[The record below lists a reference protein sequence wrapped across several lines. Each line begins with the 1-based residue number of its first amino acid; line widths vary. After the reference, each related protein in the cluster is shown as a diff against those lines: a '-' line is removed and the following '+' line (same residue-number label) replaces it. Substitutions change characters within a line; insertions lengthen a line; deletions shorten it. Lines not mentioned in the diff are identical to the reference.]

1 MATYSDISEDC
12 EDVFILR
19 TPAFSSRLGDE
30 LVTLH
35 ILDGDF
41 TDFILKAGD
50 KAVECHRVIIAA
62 NSPHLKTMLKS
73 NMKETKEYQA
83 CLDNI
88 SPNALDVVMKYM
100 YTGETRIPIEVLKDV
115 IYAADYLL
123 MDELK
128 YLCVDK
134 ACTNIQPNNVIGW
147 FKLSVE
153 MNLPELISSCS
164 EVMTSH
170 LKEIKSQQDFPELSI
185 SEITHYLSEAKES
198 EEDPDALLGAGLDWI
213 SADSHTRCNAI
224 GDMLKSVSM
233 ERCSLQ
239 CLKEEQQKHAA
250 LLNSDPKVYK
260 LISDA
265 LMSMAMGGAIRKK
278 RSSAPLLLVGF
289 RFRL

>member
-100 YTGETRIPIEVLKDV
+100 YTGETRIPKDLLRDV
-115 IYAADYLL
+115 VEAADFLQ

-128 YLCVDK
+128 QICVEK
-134 ACTNIQPNNVIGW
+134 ASMIVQPNNVISW
-147 FKLSVE
+147 FKLSDK
-153 MNLPELISSCS
+153 MNLPELLAKCS
-164 EVMTSH
+164 EIMTSQ
-170 LKEIKSQQDFPELSI
+170 LEEIKSGQEFLEMSI
-185 SEITHYLSEAKES
+185 SELSNYFTEAKKNEV
-198 EEDPDALLGAGLDWI
+198 DPDALLGAGLD
-213 SADSHTRCNAI
+213 
-224 GDMLKSVSM
+224 
-233 ERCSLQ
+233 
-239 CLKEEQQKHAA
+239 
-250 LLNSDPKVYK
+250 
-260 LISDA
+260 
-265 LMSMAMGGAIRKK
+265 
-278 RSSAPLLLVGF
+278 
-289 RFRL
+289 